1 MILRLLHL
9 SIICAQN
16 VQNAVRLILIAAER
30 PPIGITPSS
39 LIFRRPAS

>member
-16 VQNAVRLILIAAER
+16 VQNAVRLILIAAEW
-30 PPIGITPSS
+30 PPIGITAV
-39 LIFRRPAS
+39 RRQQDFIR